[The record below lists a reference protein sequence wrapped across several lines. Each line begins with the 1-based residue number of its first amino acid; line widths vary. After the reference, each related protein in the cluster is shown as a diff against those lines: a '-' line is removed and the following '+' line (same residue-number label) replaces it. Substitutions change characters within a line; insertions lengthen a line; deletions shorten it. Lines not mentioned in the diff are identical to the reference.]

1 MDDNYMSSSSTYQA
15 EKFALN
21 SYNRV
26 ADRNGKGKGPD
37 PSFSTRGPRHDG
49 EVLSELV
56 TGRKCSDI
64 DLQTLE
70 QHFDRYV
77 HAVNLVLGEVYS
89 TPDRAQHVGQRL
101 HSSRGQGYV
110 VLRNE
115 SFLEWKQDNKFG
127 RLVYE
132 RMYRNAL
139 ETAAR
144 IILADYTRRTLVN
157 SLITILASDN
167 KHLKQLM
174 GLKRIPAPL
183 VRTVRAS
190 VHERSGSYYHYALA
204 ACRQVRRVLDEHLL
218 ERLGESTSIRRLARG
233 RVRDLLDTRS
243 PESIEV
249 LNAASGKVQ
258 EWHTTGFPSTAP
270 SFRQT
275 SVDQGPMHR
284 PGDVP
289 PAGY

>member
-1 MDDNYMSSSSTYQA
+1 MDDNHMSSSSTYQA

-21 SYNRV
+21 SYNRIV
-26 ADRNGKGKGPD
+26 DRKGRGKGPD
-37 PSFSTRGPRHDG
+37 PSFSIRGSRHEG

-56 TGRKCSDI
+56 TGKKCSDI
-64 DLQTLE
+64 NLQTLE

-77 HAVNLVLGEVYS
+77 DAVNLVLGKVYS
-89 TPDRAQHVGQRL
+89 APDRAQHVGQRL

-110 VLRNE
+110 MLTEE
-115 SFLEWKQDNKFG
+115 SLLEWKQDNKFG
-127 RLVYE
+127 LLVHE
-132 RMYRNAL
+132 RMYRNVL
-139 ETAAR
+139 KTAAR
-144 IILADYTRRTLVN
+144 IILADYTRRALVN
-157 SLITILASDN
+157 SLITILASDSED
-167 KHLKQLM
+167 LRQLM
-174 GLKRIPAPL
+174 GFKRIPASL
-183 VRTVRAS
+183 ARTVRAS
-190 VHERSGSYYHYALA
+190 VHEKSGSYYHYALA
-204 ACRQVRRVLDEHLL
+204 ACKQVRRVLDEHLL